1 MTSPIYRQNDS
12 RWSKIKY
19 PKGKYNIGS
28 SGCGCMATLHCVIEQ
43 PKYANYKPKD
53 IVGFMRQYATMGN
66 GTKWVG
72 IKKGL
77 EHYGYKAKQIGNGVI
92 SNPSSVWTELNKG
105 NRIGVIRMISGKRGG
120 VRWTSSGH
128 YIMFQDYKV
137 KNGKHYFKIK
147 DSGYRHNDGWFCY
160 ETTMKG
166 MFGPVFIAERKDP
179 KVQNLKPYPKELPEA
194 TIKLGASGEDVRRWQ
209 RFLNHVYGE
218 VPKADPVTVD
228 GKYGLKTD
236 AWTGCFQVYCDI
248 TEDSIVGQNTINH
261 AKRWG
266 R

>member
-28 SGCGCMATLHCVIEQ
+28 SGCGCMAVLHCVIEQ

-77 EHYGYKAKQIGNGVI
+77 EHYGYKVKQLSA
-92 SNPSSVWTELNKG
+92 SNMSSVWAELNKG
-105 NRIGVIRMISGKRGG
+105 NRIGVIRMVKGRRGG
-120 VRWTSSGH
+120 VTWTSSGH
-128 YIMFQDYKV
+128 YIMFQGYKV

-147 DSGYRHNDGWFCY
+147 DSGRGNNGWFAY
-160 ETTMKG
+160 EDTMKG
-166 MFGPVFIAERKDP
+166 MFGPIWIAERKDP
-179 KVQNLKPYPKELPEA
+179 KIMTTKKYKGELP
-194 TIKLGASGEDVRRWQ
+194 TTTLKLGSKGEEVKKWQ

-218 VPKADPVTVD
+218 VPKANPVAVD
-228 GKYGLKTD
+228 GKFGIKSD
-236 AWTGCFQVYCDI
+236 AWTGCFQVYCGI
-248 TEDSIVGQNTINH
+248 TEDSIVGPNTRNH
-261 AKRWG
+261 AKMFG
-266 R
+266 V